1 MTWKVTIT
9 GRDWT
14 DLSEVWGLPFWSEVR
29 AYEEESVHIRKLLG
43 ILSVLC
49 LMWIP
54 TFPQPQC
61 PTSVF
66 STRLMLLCEPNA
78 REGGDH
84 GRWGPVENG
93 FSQQEKEK
101 ESDGR
106 PLVPAHYGATARESC
121 CWKSDKTIG
130 SKNTWLKMVYQIQ
143 FYWQR
148 PIKILSFQAYQPFPA
163 RTPWGTVVVPIMY
176 QLIIKL
182 RDSGKVADFIYW
194 VMLVKALFKNHL
206 HLIHVYICLC
216 NHIWMYR
223 NEKHMQSTTL
233 TDLPANSSVQNQLG
247 KRQQKFDVGKTF
259 AGI

>member
-1 MTWKVTIT
+1 
-9 GRDWT
+9 
-14 DLSEVWGLPFWSEVR
+14 
-29 AYEEESVHIRKLLG
+29 
-43 ILSVLC
+43 
-49 LMWIP
+49 MWIP

-61 PTSVF
+61 PTSAF
-66 STRLMLLCEPNA
+66 STRLLLLCEPNA